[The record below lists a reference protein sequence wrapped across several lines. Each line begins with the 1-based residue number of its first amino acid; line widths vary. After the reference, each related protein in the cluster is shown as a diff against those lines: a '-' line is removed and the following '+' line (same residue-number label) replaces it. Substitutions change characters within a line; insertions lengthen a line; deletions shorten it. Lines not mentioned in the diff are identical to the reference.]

1 MLRVAIPVTIALIL
15 GATVL
20 VRWIDP
26 LKVLVRL
33 PTDAGKL
40 VISGTKVTM
49 ESPKLSGYT
58 RDRRWYELNAKA
70 AAQDVTKPDMIELQE
85 VRAKIETEDKSMI
98 FLSATTGLFN
108 RKAGV
113 LTLNQNVTLKSS
125 SGYEMHL
132 EEAVVDTVSGE
143 VVSSKPVAV
152 FTQDA
157 TLNADRLEVAKSG
170 EIVRFIGGVV
180 MNLKGLGDASQPAAP
195 KQ

>member
-143 VVSSKPVAV
+143 IVSSKPVAV

-180 MNLKGLGDASQPAAP
+180 MNLKGLGDASQPAAL